1 MLEEVLEKFGLDKEA
16 ADRLIL
22 FVKLW
27 MIFASGNWEYKLI
40 KALIDEL
47 KEQLLELGHGYELA
61 EKALDS
67 LEKWIKEKI
76 ELIKSWFQ
84 KQNDSSDY
92 SSFYVETSQLLH
104 FKEELAQKKTQLEEK
119 ANQIREN
126 RKRVDFGNITQ
137 QYIYYCL
144 VSSARNLE
152 NEAKAVKRLSKGLQN
167 CVKVYK
173 QNEQKV
179 IGIYGKCGG

>member
-1 MLEEVLEKFGLDKEA
+1 M
-16 ADRLIL
+16 
-22 FVKLW
+22 
-27 MIFASGNWEYKLI
+27 
-40 KALIDEL
+40 
-47 KEQLLELGHGYELA
+47 
-61 EKALDS
+61 
-67 LEKWIKEKI
+67 
-76 ELIKSWFQ
+76 IKSWFQ

-119 ANQIREN
+119 ADRIREI

-137 QYIYYCL
+137 QQMYYCL
-144 VSSARNLE
+144 VSVARSLE
-152 NEAKAVKRLSKGLQN
+152 KEAKSVDKLSKGLQN
-167 CVKVYK
+167 CVKAYK